1 MGSCNTGHGR
11 ELGLH
16 LAERCD
22 RRATY
27 LTVEATDK
35 AGNKTTQTLDFTID
49 TRLSTPTITM
59 DSRDDTGAIG
69 DHITSVKRPGFTI
82 GNIDSDAQ
90 SVILRITQGG
100 NSQEVTL
107 TRLEDS
113 GALRQMLTGRTVAI
127 H

>member
-11 ELGLH
+11 DLGLH
-16 LAERCD
+16 RPKDVTDGLH
-22 RRATY
+22 T

-49 TRLSTPTITM
+49 TRLSTPTIAM

-82 GNIDSDAQ
+82 GNIDADAH

-100 NSQEVTL
+100 NSRSDTNP
-107 TRLEDS
+107 
-113 GALRQMLTGRTVAI
+113 GWRTVALYARC
-127 H
+127 